1 MTTYVIDT
9 NVLVKKAI
17 PEDGSDIAAG
27 ILDLHTRGVI
37 NLIAPDYILT
47 ECANVIWKYA
57 RRRDMSDADLS
68 GTLQVLRNQGITL
81 TPQGDLLEEALL
93 FAAATGIA
101 VYDAL
106 FCVLA
111 RREDAELITADLP
124 LINRL
129 AGNGLRACALH
140 DWTPPTPE

>member
-9 NVLVKKAI
+9 NVLVKQVI
-17 PEDGSDIAAG
+17 PEADSAVAIG
-27 ILDLHTRGVI
+27 ILELHTRGVI

-47 ECANVIWKYA
+47 ECANVIWKNA
-57 RRRDMSDADLS
+57 RRHGMSDAELS
-68 GTLQVLRNQGITL
+68 RSLRMLQNLNITL
-81 TPQGDLLEEALL
+81 TSQSELLEDALL
-93 FAAATGIA
+93 FAVAAGIA

-124 LINRL
+124 LVNRL
-129 AGNGLRACALH
+129 AGSGVRVCALH
-140 DWTPPTPE
+140 DWAPPK

>member
-9 NVLVKKAI
+9 NVLVKQVI
-17 PEDGSDIAAG
+17 PEADSGVAIG
-27 ILDLHTRGVI
+27 ILELHTRGVI

-47 ECANVIWKYA
+47 ECANVIWKNA
-57 RRRDMSDADLS
+57 RRHGMSDAELS
-68 GTLQVLRNQGITL
+68 RSLRMLQNLNITL
-81 TPQGDLLEEALL
+81 TSQSELLEDALL

-124 LINRL
+124 LVNRL
-129 AGNGLRACALH
+129 AGSGLRVCALH
-140 DWTPPTPE
+140 DWAPPG

>member
-9 NVLVKKAI
+9 NVLVKRVVPEADSGVAI
-17 PEDGSDIAAG
+17 G
-27 ILDLHTRGVI
+27 ILELHTRGVI

-47 ECANVIWKYA
+47 ECANVIWKNT
-57 RRRDMSDADLS
+57 RRRGISHADLS
-68 GTLQVLRNQGITL
+68 CSLRVLQNLNITL
-81 TPQGDLLEEALL
+81 TPQSELLEDALL

-111 RREDAELITADLP
+111 RRADAELITADLP
-124 LINRL
+124 LVNRL
-129 AGNGLRACALH
+129 AGHGLRVCALH
-140 DWTPPTPE
+140 DWAPPG

>member
-1 MTTYVIDT
+1 MTIYVIDT
-9 NVLVKKAI
+9 NVLVKKVI
-17 PEDGSDIAAG
+17 PEDGSDIAVG
-27 ILDLHTRGVI
+27 ILEQHAKGVI

-57 RRRDMSDADLS
+57 RRRSMSDADLS
-68 GTLQVLRNQGITL
+68 NSLRVLRNQGIPL
-81 TPQGDLLEEALL
+81 TPQSELLEDALL
-93 FAAATGIA
+93 FAVAAGIA

-124 LINRL
+124 LVNRL
-129 AGNGLRACALH
+129 AGSGLRVCALH
-140 DWTPPTPE
+140 NWAPP